1 METTSGTTDGGS
13 AGDEDR
19 LVHDPDRDRY
29 ELLRG
34 ESVLAVLAYADEPA
48 PGGGIVRDLRSTIV
62 DPDHG
67 GEGLGSRLVRFALD
81 DVRAHGGTVVATCW
95 FAAGWI
101 ARHDDYA
108 DLLAPQDPAR

>member
-1 METTSGTTDGGS
+1 METTSSTTGG
-13 AGDEDR
+13 AAPDEDR

-34 ESVLAVLAYADEPA
+34 ETVLAVLGYVDEPDGS
-48 PGGGIVRDLRSTIV
+48 GGVVRDLRSTIV
-62 DPDHG
+62 SPEHG

-81 DVRAHGGTVVATCW
+81 DVRAHGHRVVATCW

-101 ARHDDYA
+101 ERHPDYA
-108 DLLAPQDPAR
+108 DLLVPRETSA

>member
-19 LVHDPDRDRY
+19 RLHDPDRDRD
-29 ELLRG
+29 ELLRA
-34 ESVLAVLAYADEPA
+34 ESVRALLSYAHEPA